1 MTACG
6 LFFALFTRRLGTPAD
21 ALPRGSRRRLVVA
34 ALLATVAPAV
44 ASAADL
50 GRLADSGLAVVPAD
64 AAFVSASLRLRE
76 QYDRIVRSNAWA
88 ALRDLPGV
96 KRALDSFEEQRSM
109 PGSPV
114 SMVDTFVELPEN
126 AQAVELLKDMV
137 SRDTFVYGEPSCVAF
152 VKLAQKLQQA
162 QQMAGLLS
170 GPERAGLD
178 GFFEFEEEM
187 EEEDELDDEEAGVAR
202 RPRVM
207 PVAMQAGVDA
217 LTPEELQKRA
227 VIEVL
232 ADNLDLLVVPDVVW
246 GFAITRREPATAQLE
261 RLESLARLFT
271 QGNPDLADAVARQK
285 VAGAEFVTLTLDGD
299 RLPWDEIERELDAA
313 DVPGIDDVIARL
325 RGLDLVVALGVV
337 GDRVIL
343 SVGDSV
349 DHLEKLV
356 APAEARL
363 IGQPAFAPL
372 LEHRDAPLTAVS
384 YLSEP
389 LAAAVAPAAP
399 EGETIAGFVAGLTEA
414 GSLSEEAAADL
425 EEWLSAGATGYAR
438 RLPEPGPWLGY
449 SFMTDLGYEG
459 YAWDWSKSRTLDGS
473 KRLDLLEHSGGAPV
487 AVLVGRLAADPTL
500 LDDLAAFVT
509 GGWQLLDR
517 HVLAGA
523 DRDRAATVAAR
534 LAPLGEKF
542 STALRTKL
550 VPALADGQVGLVIDS
565 KTKVKRP
572 HRDLPASADQ
582 LPLPEPAIVLPLRD
596 AKLFRDGL
604 SDVFALSDELVDTL
618 EAIDPDAVP
627 DGYRVPDPEKTKVE
641 AGSIWSFALPRS
653 GLDDAVR
660 PAIGVGERVAVFSL
674 VPKQAGRLLAG
685 NRLETGAQLTTFEE
699 PLAAGAALDFAGLVD
714 TLEPWIAY
722 LARYGSMQ
730 QRDGVVDAAAELSAA
745 DENEQAKDALRHV
758 DVVLDVARCLRAA
771 VAETAVQND
780 ATVTHWRNVIR
791 DLPAKP

>member
-1 MTACG
+1 
-6 LFFALFTRRLGTPAD
+6 
-21 ALPRGSRRRLVVA
+21 
-34 ALLATVAPAV
+34 
-44 ASAADL
+44 
-50 GRLADSGLAVVPAD
+50 
-64 AAFVSASLRLRE
+64 
-76 QYDRIVRSNAWA
+76 
-88 ALRDLPGV
+88 
-96 KRALDSFEEQRSM
+96 
-109 PGSPV
+109 
-114 SMVDTFVELPEN
+114 
-126 AQAVELLKDMV
+126 
-137 SRDTFVYGEPSCVAF
+137 
-152 VKLAQKLQQA
+152 
-162 QQMAGLLS
+162 
-170 GPERAGLD
+170 
-178 GFFEFEEEM
+178 
-187 EEEDELDDEEAGVAR
+187 
-202 RPRVM
+202 
-207 PVAMQAGVDA
+207 
-217 LTPEELQKRA
+217 
-227 VIEVL
+227 
-232 ADNLDLLVVPDVVW
+232 
-246 GFAITRREPATAQLE
+246 
-261 RLESLARLFT
+261 
-271 QGNPDLADAVARQK
+271 
-285 VAGAEFVTLTLDGD
+285 
-299 RLPWDEIERELDAA
+299 
-313 DVPGIDDVIARL
+313 
-325 RGLDLVVALGVV
+325 
-337 GDRVIL
+337 
-343 SVGDSV
+343 
-349 DHLEKLV
+349 
-356 APAEARL
+356 
-363 IGQPAFAPL
+363 
-372 LEHRDAPLTAVS
+372 
-384 YLSEP
+384 
-389 LAAAVAPAAP
+389 
-399 EGETIAGFVAGLTEA
+399 
-414 GSLSEEAAADL
+414 
-425 EEWLSAGATGYAR
+425 
-438 RLPEPGPWLGY
+438 
-449 SFMTDLGYEG
+449 MTDLGYEG

-771 VAETAVQND
+771 VAETAVQNN